1 MNQYLRELYEYI
13 ITYGIFPDNSLNDF
27 VNICMGLYNKRDNL
41 DENEVE
47 CLDYV
52 LKTCN
57 LIYENTNY
65 VLIEDDFYDQLVEVY
80 RRYDPNFRIG
90 AVNVNMNPQQNMID
104 FTVEQERVSNKP
116 LIYNIVL
123 S

>member
-1 MNQYLRELYEYI
+1 MNQYLKELYEYI

-52 LKTCN
+52 LKTN
-57 LIYENTNY
+57 IAIILI
-65 VLIEDDFYDQLVEVY
+65 
-80 RRYDPNFRIG
+80 
-90 AVNVNMNPQQNMID
+90 
-104 FTVEQERVSNKP
+104 
-116 LIYNIVL
+116 
-123 S
+123 